1 MVKIKN
7 FRNHWLFKDN
17 EFGIN
22 NNVISTYFN
31 NNANLKTEINDIKFY
46 VKVDYDGV
54 DSFGPQS
61 YLYDLIVSY
70 RKGNVSCWCHSRLCQ
85 IINWHR
91 TSRRY
96 CCRYQASIGCIKINR
111 WSQLFILGPSL

>member
-17 EFGIN
+17 EFGIH

-31 NNANLKTEINDIKFY
+31 NNATLKTEINDIKFN

-54 DSFGPQS
+54 DSSGPQS

-70 RKGNVSCWCHSRLCQ
+70 RKGN
-85 IINWHR
+85 IIHEDIWHR
-91 TSRRY
+91 EYWYHGDDNDPYVSKY
-96 CCRYQASIGCIKINR
+96 AYPC
-111 WSQLFILGPSL
+111 